1 MELRIAVPDDALAVA
16 QVHVRAWQAAYRGMM
31 PAEYLDALRPE
42 ERASKYTFA
51 RLDGPRTT
59 VAVVDGVVAG
69 FATILGDE
77 LLALNVDP
85 ESWTRGV
92 GKALIAKVRADLAAA
107 GVVEARLWMLVGNE
121 RAGRFYER
129 DGWTTDGT
137 RRIDTV
143 WGVQVDEIEYRRR
156 L

>member
-16 QVHVRAWQAAYRGMM
+16 RVHVRAWQAAYRGVM

-42 ERASKYTFA
+42 DRAPRYTFD
-51 RLDGPRTT
+51 RPDGPRTT
-59 VAVVDGVVAG
+59 VAIVDGVVAG
-69 FATILGDE
+69 FSTILGDE
-77 LLALNVDP
+77 LSALNVDP
-85 ESWTRGV
+85 SSWTRGV
-92 GKALIAKVRADLAAA
+92 GKALIARVRGDLAVA

-137 RRIDTV
+137 RRTDTV